1 MKIPFLAMAL
11 GAAAL
16 KVGDRAPDFTLS
28 DEHGQQVTLSNLL
41 AKGPVIL
48 AFFTKAF
55 TPG

>member
-41 AKGPVIL
+41 AKGSVIL

>member
-1 MKIPFLAMAL
+1 MKIPLLAMAL

-28 DEHGQQVTLSNLL
+28 DEHGQQVTLSKLL

-48 AFFTKAF
+48 AFFTKSF